1 MITVIALRKKEPN
14 MVRPFRVPLY
24 PYFPFI
30 ALAIALVSLIAMTTL
45 NGKLALIYFGIL
57 ALSYIWFHLAVKN
70 RIHGKSYN
78 Q

>member
-1 MITVIALRKKEPN
+1 

-30 ALAIALVSLIAMTTL
+30 ALVIALVSLIAMTTM

-70 RIHGKSYN
+70 KIHGESSD
-78 Q
+78 